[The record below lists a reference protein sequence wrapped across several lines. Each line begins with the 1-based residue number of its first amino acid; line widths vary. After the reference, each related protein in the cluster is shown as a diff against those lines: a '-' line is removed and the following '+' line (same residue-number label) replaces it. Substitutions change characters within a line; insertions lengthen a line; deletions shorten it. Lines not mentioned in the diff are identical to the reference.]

1 MAQIYTFGV
10 VRDDIGR
17 LLPRIAFANNSAP
30 TDVQADDI
38 ILDWSAE
45 LCAFLTGLGVAIQ
58 AIDNNPTWAMYRVCQ
73 RYVLLRFAAQVIRL
87 RNQNDQT
94 MADRLDA
101 QADGLKETLRTHPVD
116 MGATRPNG
124 PNSPNILRS
133 NANYP
138 EAIYTKSINSRSRVA
153 INAAVDR
160 M

>member
-1 MAQIYTFGV
+1 MAEIFTFDV
-10 VRDDIGR
+10 VPADIGR
-17 LLPRIAFANNSAP
+17 LLPRIVFSTDTAP
-30 TDVQADDI
+30 TQLQAEDI
-38 ILDWSAE
+38 ILDWGAE
-45 LCAFLTGLGVAIQ
+45 LSAFLSGMGVAVQ
-58 AIDNNPTWAMYRVCQ
+58 AVNDHPTYALYRVCQ

-101 QADGLKETLRTHPVD
+101 QADGLKDVLRKTPAD
-116 MGATRPNG
+116 MGAQRPNG

-133 NANYP
+133 NATYA
-138 EAIYTKSINSRSRVA
+138 EQIYVKSLNSRSRVA

>member
-1 MAQIYTFGV
+1 MAEIYTFNV
-10 VRDDIGR
+10 VPDDIGR
-17 LLPRIAFANNSAP
+17 LLPRIAFSDNSAP
-30 TDVQADDI
+30 TTTQAEDI

-45 LCAFLTGLGVAIQ
+45 LCAFLAGMGVGIQ
-58 AIDNNPTWAMYRVCQ
+58 AINDHPEYAMHRVCQ
-73 RYVLLRFAAQVIRL
+73 RYILLRFAAQVIRL

-94 MADRLDA
+94 MADRLDG
-101 QADGLKETLRTHPVD
+101 QADGLKDTLRSHPVD
-116 MGATRPNG
+116 MGAQRPNG

>member
-1 MAQIYTFGV
+1 MAEIFTFDV
-10 VRDDIGR
+10 VPSDIGR
-17 LLPRIAFANNSAP
+17 LLPRIAFSTDSAP
-30 TDVQADDI
+30 TQLQAEDI
-38 ILDWSAE
+38 ILDWGAE
-45 LCAFLTGLGVAIQ
+45 LSAFLTGMGVAVQ
-58 AIDNNPTWAMYRVCQ
+58 AINDHPTYAMYRVCQ

-94 MADRLDA
+94 MADRLDG
-101 QADGLKETLRTHPVD
+101 QADGLKEVLRKTPAD
-116 MGATRPNG
+116 MGAQRPNG

-138 EAIYTKSINSRSRVA
+138 LEIYTKSINSRSRVA